1 MSVRFALPHP
11 PLGYYETLEFGSGG
25 GAGVCGQTFYYPGLE
40 Q

>member
-11 PLGYYETLEFGSGG
+11 PLGYETLEFGSGG